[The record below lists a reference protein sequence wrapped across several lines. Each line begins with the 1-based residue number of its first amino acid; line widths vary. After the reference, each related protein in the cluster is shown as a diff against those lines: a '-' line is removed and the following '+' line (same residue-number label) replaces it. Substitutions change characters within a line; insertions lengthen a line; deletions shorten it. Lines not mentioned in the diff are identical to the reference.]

1 VPDPTD
7 PDDDHGQVDDDDS
20 TGWVDHDPVW
30 ADNDGG
36 HQHGGH
42 RPHHHIVDSHYDLVV
57 DIYDDDSAVL
67 DLDNLDINPDQL
79 AVHHRGTTYHLAV
92 RPVPAN
98 ADDPADFDEYT
109 TLDGTTHTV
118 RIRGSSDRLRP

>member
-42 RPHHHIVDSHYDLVV
+42 HSDHYLVDSHYDLAINV
-57 DIYDDDSAVL
+57 YDDDSAVL
-67 DLDNLDINPDQL
+67 DLDNLDIDPDQL

-92 RPVPAN
+92 RPDRPA
-98 ADDPADFDEYT
+98 ADTDTYT
-109 TLDGTTHTV
+109 TLDGITHTV
-118 RIRGSSDRLRP
+118 RLRGGDDRLRP